1 MNDESLERI
10 LQQGEDSMTEFK
22 SVVSNGYKPDPNDL
36 AKTIASLANTRGGY
50 LLIGVEDDGSVT
62 GVGSPKQADELM
74 LLISQVCQNNIEPSL
89 ICGVNKRRIHD
100 ESILLVEVP
109 AFSPSRPHRAG
120 KVYYVRDAN
129 RSREAKREELVRLI
143 QSSDYHFDEQAVT
156 GATLEDLEP
165 AAVRSFLATVYPQ
178 QQMPETHH
186 TRYLTALKCIDR
198 TGVPTVSGVLLLA
211 QEPTHWL
218 TDAGISAVRLQGRQI
233 SQTFLDRKELGG
245 RLIDQIEEASAFILR
260 HVSAPSHVEGLMRVE
275 EGLPPQIIREAVLNA
290 VTHRD
295 YRSASQIRIFVFDD
309 RVEIVN
315 PGELLNQLTLE
326 NIRQGGLSQK
336 RNPVLAS
343 LLARAGRRENLGFG
357 IPEMVRLTSERGLP
371 EPAIEVSGGHFRLTL
386 WTTRSP
392 RA

>member
-22 SVVSNGYKPDPNDL
+22 SVVSNGYKPDVNDL
-36 AKTIASLANTRGGY
+36 AKTIASLANTRGGW
-50 LLIGVEDDGSVT
+50 LLVGVEDDGTVSGT
-62 GVGSPKQADELM
+62 GSTKQADELM

-89 ICGVNKRRIHD
+89 ICGVTKRRLH
-100 ESILLVEVP
+100 EQNILLVEVP

-143 QSSDYHFDEQAVT
+143 QSTDYHFDEQPVT
-156 GATLEDLEP
+156 GATVEDLDP
-165 AAVRSFLATVYPQ
+165 MAVRSFLATVYQ
-178 QQMPETHH
+178 QPVSESHR

-211 QEPTHWL
+211 QEPTLWL
-218 TDAGISAVRLQGRQI
+218 TDAGISAVRLPGQQI
-233 SQTFLDRKELGG
+233 SQTFLDRKSLNG
-245 RLIDQIEEASAFILR
+245 RLLDQVEEASAFILR
-260 HVSAPSHVEGLMRVE
+260 HVSAPSHVEGLVRVE

-357 IPEMVRLTSERGLP
+357 IPEMVRLTRERGLP
-371 EPAIEVSGGHFRLTL
+371 EPSIEVSGGHFRLTL